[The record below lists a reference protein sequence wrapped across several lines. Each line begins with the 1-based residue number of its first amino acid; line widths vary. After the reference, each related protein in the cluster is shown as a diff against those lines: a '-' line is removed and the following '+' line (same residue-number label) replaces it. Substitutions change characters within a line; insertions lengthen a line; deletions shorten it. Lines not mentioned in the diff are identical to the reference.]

1 MNRKG
6 REGREGKQNQIFTS
20 GETLVSDWKGL
31 QVFTI
36 AYAFRY
42 LRLFSFPLHPSRPCM
57 FNLAQNSVVQCS
69 TRERQIDRVLVAN
82 TVAKHGSAHSVYL
95 EEPERLDGFKPA

>member
-1 MNRKG
+1 
-6 REGREGKQNQIFTS
+6 
-20 GETLVSDWKGL
+20 
-31 QVFTI
+31 
-36 AYAFRY
+36 
-42 LRLFSFPLHPSRPCM
+42 M